1 MYTVQ
6 LLNTNRQKV
15 DSKILDVE
23 TSLEFSLLTFDN
35 LKYYRIKY
43 NVSVSSRENCSSL
56 GLNCQHF
63 DYFKYHICSNDLK
76 ITKFKHLHINPV
88 LF

>member
-6 LLNTNRQKV
+6 LLNTKRPKV
-15 DSKILDVE
+15 GSKI
-23 TSLEFSLLTFDN
+23 SLLTFDN
-35 LKYYRIKY
+35 PKYYRIKY
-43 NVSVSSRENCSSL
+43 NVSASSREICSSL

-76 ITKFKHLHINPV
+76 IAEFKHLHINLV